1 MTFIKAAVA
10 AMFAVA
16 STFIFASG
24 SEAAPLPTNVG
35 AMKAMLDNDVVQV
48 RYVGYRGGWGGG
60 YRGGLGY
67 RGLGYGVWVI
77 AAWDMDIEAM
87 VIVDGERALSLRA
100 LSSVARFASSSYY
113 GDIPMVEDTAT
124 VAATAEDTA
133 TIIVR
138 PTPIAAMEA
147 MAATTQG
154 GATIPAGELGLG
166 ID

>member
-67 RGLGYGVWVI
+67 RGLAVASG
-77 AAWDMDIEAM
+77 
-87 VIVDGERALSLRA
+87 LSR
-100 LSSVARFASSSYY
+100 R
-113 GDIPMVEDTAT
+113 
-124 VAATAEDTA
+124 
-133 TIIVR
+133 
-138 PTPIAAMEA
+138 
-147 MAATTQG
+147 
-154 GATIPAGELGLG
+154 G
-166 ID
+166 IWI